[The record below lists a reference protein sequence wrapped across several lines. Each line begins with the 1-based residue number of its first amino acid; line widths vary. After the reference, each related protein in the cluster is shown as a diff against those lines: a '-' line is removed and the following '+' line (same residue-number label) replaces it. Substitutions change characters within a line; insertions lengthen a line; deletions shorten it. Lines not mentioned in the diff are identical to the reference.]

1 MEAHS
6 EFAKGA
12 EITKK
17 LTLAIVYIAVFNTGP
32 ISQSSGV
39 NSFDLTCS
47 SPKPKKK
54 ENDLNKGTWP
64 LIAENKLLMTMARSA
79 SRGPLLS
86 NGRILGSS
94 LGTKKTR

>member
-6 EFAKGA
+6 EFEKGA

-54 ENDLNKGTWP
+54 RT
-64 LIAENKLLMTMARSA
+64 T
-79 SRGPLLS
+79 
-86 NGRILGSS
+86 
-94 LGTKKTR
+94 